1 MNTSSFPTIR
11 MVNTFQ
17 VEKENHRVVLDV
29 ERELEDVVI
38 QLRTSDLP
46 SYHHAT
52 ILEQYKKI
60 SMEFF
65 IKQFG
70 PVKRWSVEVRSLF
83 YYLGRCIDR
92 KIDAATMEA
101 ERPGPL
107 RRAVDLTVVSIN
119 VFSTLE
125 K

>member
-1 MNTSSFPTIR
+1 

-29 ERELEDVVI
+29 EIEPEDVVVS
-38 QLRTSDLP
+38 LRTSDLP

-52 ILEQYKKI
+52 ILEQFKKI
-60 SMEFF
+60 SLEFF
-65 IKQFG
+65 IRQFG
-70 PVKRWSVEVRSLF
+70 PVKKWSVEARSLF
-83 YYLGRCIDR
+83 YHLGRGIDR
-92 KIDAATMEA
+92 KIDAATIEA

-107 RRAVDLTVVSIN
+107 RRTVDATFVSFI
-119 VFSTLE
+119 VLSTLE

>member
-1 MNTSSFPTIR
+1 

-17 VEKENHRVVLDV
+17 VEKENHKVVLDV
-29 ERELEDVVI
+29 ERELENVVI

-52 ILEQYKKI
+52 ILEQFKKI
-60 SMEFF
+60 SVEFF

-92 KIDAATMEA
+92 KIDAATIEA

-107 RRAVDLTVVSIN
+107 RRTVDMTVVSFN

-125 K
+125 E

>member
-1 MNTSSFPTIR
+1 MNKSSFPSIR

-29 ERELEDVVI
+29 EMEPEDVVI

-83 YYLGRCIDR
+83 YRLGRCIDR
-92 KIDAATMEA
+92 KIGAATMEA

-107 RRAVDLTVVSIN
+107 RRAVDLTVVSIS

>member
-1 MNTSSFPTIR
+1 MNKSSFPTIR

-17 VEKENHRVVLDV
+17 VEKENHKVVLDV
-29 ERELEDVVI
+29 ERELENVVI

-83 YYLGRCIDR
+83 YRLGRCIDR

-107 RRAVDLTVVSIN
+107 RRAVDLTVVSIS

>member
-1 MNTSSFPTIR
+1 MNTSNFPTIR

-29 ERELEDVVI
+29 EIEPEDVVVS
-38 QLRTSDLP
+38 LRTSDLP

-52 ILEQYKKI
+52 ILEQFKKI
-60 SMEFF
+60 SLEFF
-65 IKQFG
+65 IRQFG
-70 PVKRWSVEVRSLF
+70 PVKKWSVEARSLF
-83 YYLGRCIDR
+83 YHLGRGIDR
-92 KIDAATMEA
+92 KIDAATIEA

-107 RRAVDLTVVSIN
+107 RRTVDATFVSFI
-119 VFSTLE
+119 VLSTLE

>member
-1 MNTSSFPTIR
+1 MNKTRFPSIR

-29 ERELEDVVI
+29 EMEPEDVVI

-52 ILEQYKKI
+52 ILEQFKKI

-65 IKQFG
+65 IRQFG
-70 PVKRWSVEVRSLF
+70 PVKRWSVEARSLF
-83 YYLGRCIDR
+83 YHLGRGIDR
-92 KIDAATMEA
+92 KIDAATIEA

-107 RRAVDLTVVSIN
+107 RRTVDATFVSFI
-119 VFSTLE
+119 VLSTLE